1 MYGCVCVCVC
11 VCLVSL
17 PKVGSLASCSIHRL
31 EYTLRMVDCD
41 VDDDDSSDAERAK
54 STDTFG

>member
-1 MYGCVCVCVC
+1 MCVC